1 MLIELDIF
9 FLQDFVVLDLILL
22 EFKCEILKYQVI
34 EQDVENIEFFFRVGY
49 GVIELFLGQIV
60 CNKNFLFQVFYN

>member
-22 EFKCEILKYQVI
+22 EFKFEILKYQVI